1 MTKIIVSDPNHS
13 VPVEIPLYSDYV
25 ENVVLAANVAQSIP
39 VPADKTIVCFTATTL
54 PFYVLYDDD
63 DTITVP
69 AATTNDGS
77 GLDINPMWIC
87 LRDED
92 GNVPTH
98 ISIVAPAATI
108 ISLAFYEGG
117 DEYSINTQKSPTVGI
132 LRAILNTRYR
142 VWDIVGSAN
151 ISADGLSVSLFLDS
165 TTGVA
170 FGTAIVKNKRWYFK
184 DSTTLPSPLSTHNIY
199 AICAGS
205 TFGPFPVTIK

>member
-1 MTKIIVSDPNHS
+1 MTKIIVNDSDHN

-63 DTITVP
+63 DTIVVP

-98 ISIVAPAATI
+98 ISIVAPAITI

-117 DEYSINTQKSPTVGI
+117 DEYSINTQKSPTVGM
-132 LRAILNTRYR
+132 LRAILSSRYST
-142 VWDIVGSAN
+142 WDIVGSAN
-151 ISADGLSVSLFLDS
+151 ASANGLSVALHLDS
-165 TTGVA
+165 VGVA
-170 FGTAIVKNKRWYFK
+170 FGNAVVNNKRWYYK
-184 DSTTLPSPLSTHNIY
+184 GSATLPSPLSTHNIY
-199 AICAGS
+199 AVCDGN
-205 TFGPFPVTIK
+205 TFGPFPVTVR